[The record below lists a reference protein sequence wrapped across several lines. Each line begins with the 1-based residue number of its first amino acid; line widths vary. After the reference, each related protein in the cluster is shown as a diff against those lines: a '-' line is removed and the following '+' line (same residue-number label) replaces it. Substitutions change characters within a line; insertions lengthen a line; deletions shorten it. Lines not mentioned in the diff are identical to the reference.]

1 MNFISKIKS
10 KLLTKWFTE
19 WVRNE
24 YDLEMLKMTRSMISA
39 QEIKIKTIIDVNN
52 RVVIK
57 GYRRDEQIQ
66 IQK

>member
-1 MNFISKIKS
+1 MNFINKIKA

-24 YDLEMLKMTRSMISA
+24 YDLEMLKMTKSMIST
-39 QEIKIKTIIDVNN
+39 QEVKIKTIIDMSN
-52 RVVIK
+52 RVIIK

>member
-1 MNFISKIKS
+1 MNFINKIKA

-24 YDLEMLKMTRSMISA
+24 YDLEMLKMTKSMIST
-39 QEIKIKTIIDVNN
+39 QEVKIKTIIDMSN
-52 RVVIK
+52 RVIIK
-57 GYRRDEQIQ
+57 GYRWDEQIQ

>member
-1 MNFISKIKS
+1 MNFIAKIKS

-19 WVRNE
+19 WVQGE
-24 YDLEMLKMTRSMISA
+24 YDLEMLKLTKSMIST
-39 QEIKIKTIIDVNN
+39 QEIKIKTMIDMSN

-57 GYRRDEQIQ
+57 GYRQYEQIQ

>member
-1 MNFISKIKS
+1 MRFIDKIKS

-24 YDLEMLKMTRSMISA
+24 YDLEMLSMTHSMISA
-39 QEIKIKTIIDVNN
+39 QEMKIKKIIDISN